1 MSETI
6 DRRINELEA
15 NALGCL
21 RKGLPVHAAD
31 YLTRAIGYVAAQG
44 GLVSRL
50 DKALAECVSDPRQ
63 AICTLD
69 GHDHEGGPT
78 CYHCGA
84 RR

>member
-1 MSETI
+1 MSESI

-21 RKGLPVHAAD
+21 RKGAPTRAAD

-44 GLVSRL
+44 GMVSRL
-50 DKALAECVSDPRQ
+50 DKALAECKSSPTH

-78 CYHCGA
+78 CYHCGVK
-84 RR
+84 R